1 VHAPEPALRPAARR
15 LRNGPRQRD
24 RMTVRARI
32 REFIIESFFV
42 DDFSDDDSFLR
53 NSIIDSLGM
62 LELVAF
68 LEKEFG
74 IKVSDAELVPEN
86 LDTLAKVCAFVE
98 RKKVVGTAA

>member
-1 VHAPEPALRPAARR
+1 
-15 LRNGPRQRD
+15 
-24 RMTVRARI
+24 MIVRARI
-32 REFIIESFFV
+32 REFIVESFFV

-53 NSIIDSLGM
+53 HSIIDSLGM

-86 LDTLAKVCAFVE
+86 LDSLTKVCAFVK

>member
-1 VHAPEPALRPAARR
+1 
-15 LRNGPRQRD
+15 
-24 RMTVRARI
+24 MTVRARI
-32 REFIIESFFV
+32 KEFIIESFFV

-53 NSIIDSLGM
+53 NSIVDSLGM

-68 LEKEFG
+68 LEKEFR

-86 LDTLAKVCAFVE
+86 LDSLAKVCAFVE